1 MLLQKRKTD
10 LPIWEDVFGS
20 FFNNDL
26 LNFPQNYKEI
36 NSSFPAAN
44 IKDNDSEFNIEL
56 AIPGKKKEDFKI
68 DVNENIL
75 TISSQEEKSNEEKGE
90 NFTRKEFSYKSF
102 KRSFKLPEVAEFE
115 NSTAKYEDGILKIVI
130 PKKKN
135 TKEAIKQI
143 TIS

>member
-10 LPIWEDVFGS
+10 LPIWEDVFGN

-26 LNFPQNYKEI
+26 LNFPQNFKEM

-44 IKDNDSEFNIEL
+44 IKDNETEFNIEL
-56 AIPGKKKEDFKI
+56 AIPGKKKEDFEI
-68 DVNENIL
+68 DVNENVL

-102 KRSFKLPEVAEFE
+102 KRSFRLPEIAEFE
-115 NSTAKYEDGILKIVI
+115 KSVAKYEDGILKIVI
-130 PKKKN
+130 PKKQDK
-135 TKEAIKQI
+135 KEAVKRIA
-143 TIS
+143 IS